1 LTQIV
6 KVLAPTGRFCRRPP
20 KLLTSANPVPAPT
33 KTLLTRY
40 AIFPKKFALA
50 LFGLIL
56 SGLMSL
62 LVSGI
67 STYRAVG
74 FSESYVGLW
83 VSAWLTAW
91 PVAFPVTLVAAPLAR
106 RTVALLVDTSR

>member
-1 LTQIV
+1 M
-6 KVLAPTGRFCRRPP
+6 
-20 KLLTSANPVPAPT
+20 
-33 KTLLTRY
+33 
-40 AIFPKKFALA
+40 FPKKSAPA

-74 FSESYVGLW
+74 FSDSYAGMW
-83 VSAWLTAW
+83 TSAWLTAW
-91 PVAFPVTLVAAPLAR
+91 LVAFPVVLVVAPLAR
-106 RTVALLVDTSR
+106 RTVALLVDNRQ

>member
-1 LTQIV
+1 MLP
-6 KVLAPTGRFCRRPP
+6 KRFAP
-20 KLLTSANPVPAPT
+20 
-33 KTLLTRY
+33 
-40 AIFPKKFALA
+40 A

-74 FSESYVGLW
+74 FSDSYAGLW
-83 VSAWLTAW
+83 TSTWLTAW
-91 PVAFPVTLVAAPLAR
+91 LVAFPTVLVVAPLAR
-106 RTVALLVDTSR
+106 QTVALLVDNGR

>member
-1 LTQIV
+1 MLPRQM
-6 KVLAPTGRFCRRPP
+6 AP
-20 KLLTSANPVPAPT
+20 
-33 KTLLTRY
+33 
-40 AIFPKKFALA
+40 A

-56 SGLMSL
+56 SGVMSL

-74 FSESYVGLW
+74 FAESYAGLW

-91 PVAFPVTLVAAPLAR
+91 LAAFPMVLVVAPLAR
-106 RTVALLVDTSR
+106 RTVALLVENRP

>member
-1 LTQIV
+1 ML
-6 KVLAPTGRFCRRPP
+6 
-20 KLLTSANPVPAPT
+20 
-33 KTLLTRY
+33 
-40 AIFPKKFALA
+40 PKKFAPA

-74 FSESYVGLW
+74 FIENYASLW
-83 VSAWLTAW
+83 TSAWLTAW
-91 PVAFPVTLVAAPLAR
+91 LVAFPVVLVVAPLAR
-106 RTVALLVDTSR
+106 RAVALLVDSGR